1 MKWWLSVPIWGD
13 EFIAFFI
20 EKTLPALREALHF
33 EFDTTIVAHTDRPQ
47 RLIEACANGP
57 EIRVHQIPNQGQW
70 FQRMSYAHRQ
80 MLQHTDIGDAVM
92 LLTADMVID
101 SLVFDGCRRAFDQG
115 RKLVV
120 CNATRAIAE
129 DWPGMND
136 FTMPNDLSRW
146 GWEHRHQMTRDAT
159 WPDGKAQEMPR
170 VYFESG
176 DNVVCRAHMPHPLA
190 VLIDGRPLP
199 FTATVDSDLI
209 ANFRPEEIHVVTDPD
224 DMAVI
229 ELSPRDKRHPSRDA
243 DEPLVQTDTRIADR
257 YHTQHLAYPIYRWV
271 LGHRIVVKGANV
283 DCGDDGAV
291 DRLLTESR

>member
-1 MKWWLSVPIWGD
+1 MKFWLSVPVWGD
-13 EFIAFFI
+13 DFVTFFL
-20 EKTLPALREALHF
+20 EKALPALRLASQ
-33 EFDTTIVAHTDRPQ
+33 FDDMTLIAHTDRPQ
-47 RLIEACANGP
+47 KLLEASTKSLP
-57 EIRVHQIPNQGQW
+57 IRVHPIATNGQW
-70 FQRMSYAHRQ
+70 FQRMSHGHREV
-80 MLQHTDIGDAVM
+80 LKNADKGEAVM
-92 LLTADMVID
+92 LLTADKIVDSFVID
-101 SLVFDGCRRAFDQG
+101 GCERAFEQG
-115 RKLVV
+115 RKLVA

-129 DWPGMND
+129 DWPGIAD
-136 FTMPNDLSRW
+136 FIQPKDLTRW
-146 GWEHRHQMTRDAT
+146 GWEHRHQMTRDCT

-170 VYFESG
+170 VYFENG
-176 DNVVCRAHMPHPLA
+176 ENVVCRLTMPHPLA

-209 ANFRPEEIHVVTDPD
+209 ANFRPEEIHIVTDPD
-224 DMAVI
+224 DLAAI

-271 LGHRIVVKGANV
+271 LGHRIVVKGSNV